1 MSMPPAKDN
10 NCYLNFLATHD
21 GIGIRPLEGILKEA
35 DLKILLKTLKKF
47 GSKFTYRNAK
57 NNKKVIYE
65 ANISLFDCFSG
76 TIKGKDNYA
85 YKRFYNAHAIM
96 LSFEGLPGLYI
107 HSLFGTKN
115 NFDLLKKT
123 KLNRSINRSSYYY
136 EDLKKILNNTD
147 SHGYKVFRN
156 ILNLID
162 IRKKQIA
169 FHPNATQYTLNLG
182 NNFFGIWRQSVNKN
196 QSIFAL
202 YNITNKYQK
211 LNVNRINFLNLEKWF
226 DLITLEKIDNKK
238 NYLKFSPYQF
248 MWISNKY

>member
-1 MSMPPAKDN
+1 M
-10 NCYLNFLATHD
+10 
-21 GIGIRPLEGILKEA
+21 
-35 DLKILLKTLKKF
+35 KTLKKF
-47 GSKFTYRNAK
+47 GSKFTYRNTK

-115 NFDLLKKT
+115 NFDLFKKT

-147 SHGYKVFRN
+147 NKIAHGYKVF
-156 ILNLID
+156 
-162 IRKKQIA
+162 KA
-169 FHPNATQYTLNLG
+169 
-182 NNFFGIWRQSVNKN
+182 
-196 QSIFAL
+196 
-202 YNITNKYQK
+202 
-211 LNVNRINFLNLEKWF
+211 
-226 DLITLEKIDNKK
+226 
-238 NYLKFSPYQF
+238 
-248 MWISNKY
+248 